1 MRCPGPLANG
11 RWRGLARVT
20 ALTLLQGGAAG
31 AAAFATRGL
40 FEALRAPGPLPATL
54 LAVLVA
60 SGVVIAAAR
69 VAARVSG
76 ERLGQGYAR
85 DIRMAL
91 FEHAAGMPAS
101 EVAARRSG
109 YMSLR
114 FVGDMTAFRN
124 WLGLGLPRLIA
135 GAVLIPL
142 MLIVLVLLEPAFA
155 VWIVPL
161 VGLAL
166 AAISAG
172 GLRLRP
178 LHRRLRARRARI
190 AAEMSER
197 MPLAPQLDRLGRS
210 RTERRQLDKRI
221 ERMVTA
227 AVARLRLSEALKA
240 VPDALAGL
248 AAVAILMAGARA
260 GASPGTIAGGLAALG
275 LVLSPMRDLAS
286 VWNLHS
292 AWRQAARKAQAALD
306 RAQRG
311 AYADSQ
317 RLPSGP
323 AAIEIAD
330 LPLPSGRALN
340 LHLAPGAV
348 AELSAR
354 DGDGDFALRA
364 LAGLEDV
371 PPDRVRLSG
380 ICITRLSRGALR
392 RGVVVLGAAP
402 PILQGSL
409 RRALSMGVIERL
421 ADDDLEALAREA
433 GLGPT
438 LDRLGG
444 LDGPVREGARNLS
457 GSEAAAISLVRARQ
471 LAPRLVLLEATTGSL
486 DARMQER
493 IADWLS
499 ARGATVLRQAGAMP
513 VPRADAALSPA

>member
-11 RWRGLARVT
+11 RGRGLARVT
-20 ALTLLQGGAAG
+20 ALTLVQGAAAG
-31 AAAFATRGL
+31 AAALATRGL

-54 LAVLVA
+54 LAVLAA
-60 SGVVIAAAR
+60 SGAVIAAAR

-76 ERLGQGYAR
+76 ERLGQSYAR

-101 EVAARRSG
+101 DVAARRSG

-142 MLIVLVLLEPAFA
+142 ALIVLGLLEPAFA
-155 VWIVPL
+155 IWTVPL
-161 VGLAL
+161 VGVAL
-166 AAISAG
+166 AAITAG

-197 MPLAPQLDRLGRS
+197 MPLAPQLDRLGRR
-210 RTERRQLDKRI
+210 RTERRQLDRRI
-221 ERMVTA
+221 DRMVAA
-227 AVARLRLSEALKA
+227 AVARLRLSEALKS

-248 AAVAILMAGARA
+248 AAVAILVAGARV
-260 GASPGTIAGGLAALG
+260 GASPGTIAAGLASLG

-292 AWRQAARKAQAALD
+292 AWRQAARKAEAALA
-306 RAQRG
+306 RSQRG
-311 AYADSQ
+311 TYADRK

-323 AAIEIAD
+323 AEIKLQG
-330 LPLPSGRALN
+330 LPLPSGQAVS
-340 LHLAPGAV
+340 LHVAPGAIAV
-348 AELSAR
+348 LPAR
-354 DGDGDFALRA
+354 DGDGDYTLRA
-364 LAGLEDV
+364 LAGLENV
-371 PPDRVRLSG
+371 PPDCIQLSG
-380 ICITRLSRGALR
+380 ICITSLSRGALR
-392 RGVVVLGAAP
+392 RGVSAVGATP

-409 RRALSMGVIERL
+409 RRALTMGVTDRMPD
-421 ADDDLEALAREA
+421 ADLEALARQA
-433 GLGPT
+433 GLVRT

-444 LDGPVREGARNLS
+444 LDGTVREGGRNLS
-457 GSEAAAISLVRARQ
+457 GAESAAISLVRARQ
-471 LAPRLVLLEATTGSL
+471 LRPRLVLLEGTTGSL
-486 DARMQER
+486 DAGMQER
-493 IADWLS
+493 IAGWLN
-499 ARGATVLRQAGAMP
+499 ATGATVLRQAGAME
-513 VPRADAALSPA
+513 VARRAT

>member
-11 RWRGLARVT
+11 RGRGLARVT
-20 ALTLLQGGAAG
+20 ALTLVQGGAAG

-40 FEALRAPGPLPATL
+40 FEALRDPDPLPATL
-54 LAVLVA
+54 LAVLA
-60 SGVVIAAAR
+60 TSGAVIAAAR

-76 ERLGQGYAR
+76 ERLGQSYAR

-101 EVAARRSG
+101 DVAARRSG

-142 MLIVLVLLEPAFA
+142 ALIVLGLLEPAFA
-155 VWIVPL
+155 VWTVLL

-166 AAISAG
+166 ATITAG

-197 MPLAPQLDRLGRS
+197 MPLAPHLDRLGRR

-221 ERMVTA
+221 DRMVAA

-248 AAVAILMAGARA
+248 AAVAILVAGERA
-260 GASPGTIAGGLAALG
+260 GASPGSIAGGLAALG

-292 AWRQAARKAQAALD
+292 AWRQAARKAEVALD
-306 RAQRG
+306 RSQRG
-311 AYADSQ
+311 TYTETR

-323 AAIEIAD
+323 AEIEIVD
-330 LPLPSGRALN
+330 MPLPSGRTMS

-348 AELSAR
+348 VELPAR

-371 PPDRVRLSG
+371 PAGRIRLSG
-380 ICITRLSRGALR
+380 VCITRLSRGALR
-392 RGVVVLGAAP
+392 RGVALVGATP

-409 RRALSMGVIERL
+409 RRALTMGVTDRL
-421 ADDDLEALAREA
+421 ADDRLEALAREA

-444 LDGPVREGARNLS
+444 LDGTVREGARNLS
-457 GSEAAAISLVRARQ
+457 GAEGAAISLVRARQ
-471 LAPRLVLLEATTGSL
+471 LTPRLVLLEDSTGSL
-486 DARMQER
+486 DVQMQER
-493 IADWLS
+493 IASWLS
-499 ARGATVLRQAGAMP
+499 ATGATVLRQAGAMR
-513 VPRADAALSPA
+513 VPRAAP